1 MIKRDLLFEIGTEE
15 IPARFMI
22 WAIGELENL
31 ARAGLADMRLSY
43 ESLRATGSPRR
54 IVLYVNDLADRQED
68 LEETVKGP
76 PKSQALDDAGRFT
89 KAALGFAKSRGV
101 ELGDLRFIEV
111 KGVEYLHA
119 AVKETGKKTAELLPD
134 FLSGLLKKLVFPKN
148 MYWEDAG
155 TRFARPVRWLVAL
168 SDTRII
174 PVRFGSVYSGAESRG
189 HRFMGAKTVQ
199 IKSAQE
205 YERTLEGEFVIV
217 DHERRKKMILEGTA
231 KMEAELGVR
240 ADGDPELL
248 EENAHLVEYPVLFAG
263 SFDREFLD
271 IPEEVLISTMKKNQR
286 YFPTRGGDGKLAPYF
301 IGVSNNKPR
310 DMNVVRDGNERV
322 LRARLCDA
330 AFFWKEDLKVS
341 LESRLP
347 QLERVVYQEK
357 LGSVRDKTERVRALC
372 AWFADNMNEAGIK
385 SPLDRA
391 ALLAKT
397 DLVSGM
403 VFEFPEV
410 QGVMGREYALRG
422 GEPEEVALAI
432 FEQYLP
438 RFAGDRIPS
447 GRAGA
452 ILGVCDRADTIVA
465 IHKAGLAPTG
475 SQDPYGLRRAARG
488 MNEILWGLGMDADV
502 RALFTRAAKGLGADK
517 DTLGKSLDFYSQ
529 RLYNQLRERGHSHG
543 TSSLAVGSM
552 GSRPLQAL
560 RMLEAFEEVSGEEW
574 FESLTLSAVRVVNIL
589 NKAPDDQKL
598 DGKKAAFATEPE
610 RALDE
615 ALTAQ
620 SDAVKSALKSHDW
633 ASVCRALSKLSGPIS
648 AFFDGAMVMDPDPT
662 VRAARLGLLRR
673 CRDLFDS
680 IGDFSLLK

>member
-31 ARAGLADMRLSY
+31 ARAGLADIRLSY
-43 ESLRATGSPRR
+43 ESLRTTGTPRR

-68 LEETVKGP
+68 LEELVKGP
-76 PKSQALDDAGRFT
+76 QKSQALDDAGRFT
-89 KAALGFAKSRGV
+89 KAALGFAKSRGT
-101 ELGDLRFIEV
+101 ELGDLKFIEV
-111 KGVEYLHA
+111 KGIEYLHA
-119 AVKETGKKTAELLPD
+119 SVKETGKKATELLPG
-134 FLSGLLKKLVFPKN
+134 FLSGLLKKLIFPKN
-148 MYWEDAG
+148 MYWEDPG

-168 SDTRII
+168 WDTRII

-217 DHERRKKMILEGTA
+217 DHERRKRMILEGIA
-231 KMEAELGVR
+231 KVEAEIGAR
-240 ADGDPELL
+240 ADDDPELL
-248 EENAHLVEYPVLFAG
+248 EENAQLVEYPVIFAG

-271 IPEEVLISTMKKNQR
+271 IPEEVLIGTMKKNQR

-301 IGVSNNKPR
+301 MGVSNNKPR

-330 AFFWKEDLKVS
+330 AFFWKEDLKTG
-341 LESRLP
+341 LEARIP

-357 LGSVRDKTERVRALC
+357 LGSIRDKTERVRTLC
-372 AWFADNMNEAGIK
+372 AWFAKNMKETKIK
-385 SPLDRA
+385 SSLDRA
-391 ALLAKT
+391 ALLAKA
-397 DLVSGM
+397 DLTSAM

-447 GRAGA
+447 GKIGA
-452 ILGVCDRADTIVA
+452 ILGICDRADTIVA

-488 MNEILWGLGMDADV
+488 MNEIVWGLGMDADV
-502 RALFTRAAKGLGADK
+502 RALFQQAAKGLGADK
-517 DTLGKSLDFYSQ
+517 DTLGKALDFYAQ

-543 TSSLAVGSM
+543 TASLAVGSM
-552 GSRPLQAL
+552 GSRPTQAL
-560 RMLEAFEEVSGEEW
+560 RMLEAFEKVSGEEW

-589 NKAPDDQKL
+589 NKAPKDEKPSMRE
-598 DGKKAAFATEPE
+598 AAFVTEQE

-620 SDAVKSALKSHDW
+620 GGAVKSALASRDW
-633 ASVCRALSKLSGPIS
+633 ASVCRALSELSGPIS
-648 AFFDGAMVMDPDPT
+648 TFFEGVMVMDTDPAI
-662 VRAARLGLLRR
+662 RAARLGLLQR
-673 CRDLFDS
+673 CKVLFDS

>member
-15 IPARFMI
+15 IPARFMT

-43 ESLRATGSPRR
+43 ESIRTTGTPRR
-54 IVLYVNDLADRQED
+54 IVLYVGDLADRQDD
-68 LEETVKGP
+68 LEELVKGP

-89 KAALGFAKSRGV
+89 KAALGFAKNRGV
-101 ELGDLRFIEV
+101 ELGDLEFIEV
-111 KGVEYLHA
+111 KGIEYLHA
-119 AVKETGKKTAELLPD
+119 SVKEIGKKATELLPD
-134 FLSGLLKKLVFPKN
+134 FLSGLLKKLIFPKN
-148 MYWEDAG
+148 MYWEDPG

-205 YERTLEGEFVIV
+205 YESALENEFVIV
-217 DHERRKKMILEGTA
+217 DHERRKQMILEGMA
-231 KMEAELGVR
+231 KLEAEIGAR
-240 ADGDPELL
+240 ADDDPELL
-248 EENAHLVEYPVLFAG
+248 EENAQLVEYPVVFAG
-263 SFDREFLD
+263 SFEGEFLD

-301 IGVSNNKPR
+301 MGVSNNKPR
-310 DMNVVRDGNERV
+310 DMDVVRDGNERV

-330 AFFWKEDLKVS
+330 AFFWKEDLKVG
-341 LESRLP
+341 LESRIP

-372 AWFADNMNEAGIK
+372 AWFAKTMKETEIN
-385 SPLDRA
+385 SSLDRA
-391 ALLAKT
+391 ATLAKA
-397 DLVSGM
+397 DLSSGL

-422 GEPEEVALAI
+422 GEPEEVAIAI

-447 GRAGA
+447 GKIGA
-452 ILGVCDRADTIVA
+452 VLGLCDRADTIVA
-465 IHKAGLAPTG
+465 IHKVGLAPTG

-502 RALFTRAAKGLGADK
+502 RALLSQAAKCLGADK
-517 DTLGKSLDFYSQ
+517 DILGKALDFYFQ

-543 TSSLAVGSM
+543 TARLAVGSM
-552 GSRPLQAL
+552 GSRPLEAL
-560 RMLEAFEEVSGEEW
+560 RMLEAFEKVSGEEW

-589 NKAPDDQKL
+589 NKAPKDEKPAVEE
-598 DGKKAAFATEPE
+598 AAFTTESE

-615 ALTAQ
+615 ALDTQ
-620 SDAVKSALKSHDW
+620 SDAVKNALASRDW
-633 ASVCRALSKLSGPIS
+633 ASVCRALAELSGPIS
-648 AFFDGAMVMDPDPT
+648 AFFEGVMVMDPNPA
-662 VRAARLGLLRR
+662 VRAARLDLLQR
-673 CRDLFDS
+673 CKALFDS